1 LILKGSYSL
10 LMRYLL
16 ILLLLISSCR
26 MYNREEDTVV
36 KPDVTEIQ
44 VVDSEFSDYS
54 KEHGMRKALLEYIDN
69 DGVMMKDNALPIK
82 GARAIDFIS
91 SMNDST
97 VQLTWEPEGGDISTS
112 GELGYTYGIYELKG
126 SNDVVERGTYVTI
139 WKKQEDGKWKFV
151 LDSGNQGIGVD

>member
-1 LILKGSYSL
+1 MILKGSYFL

-16 ILLLLISSCR
+16 ILLFLVSSCR
-26 MYNREEDTVV
+26 MYNREEDAVA

-44 VVDSEFSDYS
+44 IVDSEFSDYS
-54 KEHGMRKALLEYIDN
+54 KEHGMRKAFLEYIDN

-82 GARAIDFIS
+82 GAQAIDFIS
-91 SMNDST
+91 SMNDSS
-97 VQLTWEPEGGDISTS
+97 VELTWEPQGGDIAES

-126 SNDVVERGTYVTI
+126 NNDVVERGTYVTI

-151 LDSGNQGIGVD
+151 LDSGNQGIGND